1 MKEITN
7 NFIENVEG
15 QFVDD
20 PLYKVARRA
29 LLKNSISSVTQV
41 NEEVENTRNRFSID
55 IETLPVTNQKKSG
68 RCWIFAGCNV
78 LREKIAKKYNLD
90 NFELSQNYVAFY
102 DKFEKCNY
110 LMESII
116 TLKDN
121 KEEERTL
128 DTLLQ
133 NGIEDGGQW
142 DLFVNIVNKYGVVP
156 KDSFPETY
164 QSSNTKEIDAILN
177 RYIRK
182 FAATIK
188 NMPKDSGI
196 NDDIEALKTFMM
208 GKIYIVLC
216 SSFGIP
222 PKTINFEY
230 VDKDKKYNCIKNITP
245 QDFLKEYVEVDLNNY
260 VSIINSPTED
270 KPFNDTFTV
279 KYLGNVL
286 EGNKVKYLNLPI
298 ERLKELVIS
307 QLKDNEP
314 VWFGSDCSKNSERE
328 EGVWDDNSFD
338 YDTLFQID
346 TKMDKGAMLDTRESA
361 MNHAMVITGVNLDEN
376 IPTKWKI
383 ENSWGDDIANK
394 GYYVCSDTWFNKYV
408 YQAVIDKKY
417 LNENE
422 LNDLEKEPK
431 KLEIWDP
438 MGTLA

>member
-1 MKEITN
+1 MKEITTY
-7 NFIENVEG
+7 FIENIEE

-20 PLYKVARRA
+20 PIYKVARRA
-29 LLKNSISSVTQV
+29 LLKNSISSVSQV
-41 NEEVENTRNRFSID
+41 NERVESTRNRFSID
-55 IETLPVTNQKKSG
+55 IKTLPVTNQKKSG

-78 LREKIAKKYNLD
+78 LREKVALKYNLED
-90 NFELSQNYVAFY
+90 FELSQNYVAFY

-116 TLKDN
+116 ELRDN

-128 DTLLQ
+128 DTLLKR
-133 NGIEDGGQW
+133 GIEDGGQW
-142 DLFVNIVNKYGVVP
+142 DLFVNVVNKYGVVP

-164 QSSNTKEIDAILN
+164 QSSNTKEIDRILN

-182 FAATIK
+182 FAFEIT
-188 NMPKDSGI
+188 NMKPDSGI
-196 NDDIEALKTFMM
+196 NDKIEALKTSMM
-208 GKIYIVLC
+208 EKIYKVLC

-245 QDFLKEYVEVDLNNY
+245 QEFLSDYIGVDLSNY
-260 VSIINSPTED
+260 VSIINSPTKD
-270 KPFNDTFTV
+270 KPFNDTYTV

-286 EGNKVKYLNLPI
+286 EGNKIKYLNLPI
-298 ERLKELVIS
+298 ERLKELVIT

-314 VWFGSDCSKNSERE
+314 VWFGCDCGKYGERD
-328 EGVWDDNSFD
+328 EGIWDDKLFD
-338 YDTLFQID
+338 YDTLLQID
-346 TKMDKGAMLDTRESA
+346 TNMTKGAMLDTRESA
-361 MNHAMVITGVNLDEN
+361 MDHAMVITGVNLDNEV
-376 IPTKWKI
+376 PTKWKI
-383 ENSWGDDIANK
+383 ENSWGDNVANK
-394 GYYVCSDTWFNKYV
+394 GYYVCTDTWFDNYV

-417 LNENE
+417 LSEDE
-422 LNDLEKEPK
+422 LKDLEKEPK